1 MVAARRT
8 GRASVDVDDP
18 EDQQQD
24 QSADEGYQ
32 YRTAAPEPVGEEEHR
47 SGLAPAAGAEGPEG
61 VVEALERE
69 EAEQGREHAPSLLG
83 VSLGSVHS

>member
-1 MVAARRT
+1 MVATVRT

-18 EDQQQD
+18 EDQQKD
-24 QSADEGYQ
+24 QGADEGYE

-61 VVEALERE
+61 VVEAFERE

-83 VSLGSVHS
+83 VSWACAHT